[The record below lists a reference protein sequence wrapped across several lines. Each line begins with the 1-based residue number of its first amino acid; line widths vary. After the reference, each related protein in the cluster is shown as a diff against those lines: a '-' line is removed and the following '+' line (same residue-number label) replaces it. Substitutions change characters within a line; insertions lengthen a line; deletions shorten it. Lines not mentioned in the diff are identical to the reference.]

1 MSAPIPD
8 PDHSRPERRAGERM
22 EILGDL
28 HGEVMVYQPMAVREI
43 SHGGALIESSF
54 PLQLDSLHDV
64 RLELGDDSVVVKGR
78 VVHCSIADM
87 DREFV
92 AYRSGLEFIQPSAG
106 VRDVIAGFIAAVKAG
121 RLAR

>member
-1 MSAPIPD
+1 
-8 PDHSRPERRAGERM
+8 M

>member
-1 MSAPIPD
+1 MTAHPGGPADYSN
-8 PDHSRPERRAGERM
+8 RRGGERI

-28 HGEVMVYQPMAVREI
+28 QGEVMVYQPMAIREL
-43 SHGGALIESSF
+43 SFGGAQIETSF
-54 PLQLDSLHDV
+54 PLQLDSLHDL
-64 RLELGDDSVVVKGR
+64 RLVLGDSSVIVKGR

-92 AYRSGLEFIQPSAG
+92 AYRSGLEFVEPSTG
-106 VRDVIAGFIAAVKAG
+106 VRDAIARFIEAVRTG

>member
-1 MSAPIPD
+1 
-8 PDHSRPERRAGERM
+8 M
-22 EILGDL
+22 ELLGDL

>member
-1 MSAPIPD
+1 
-8 PDHSRPERRAGERM
+8 M

-121 RLAR
+121 ACRGAYYPGYRVL